1 MIKLLAM
8 SHSPLLHIND
18 PGADIL
24 QELEIAFDR
33 VRSVVRAF
41 DPDLVVTFSPDH
53 YNGFFYDLMPPYCVG
68 YEALGV
74 GDYDSQAG
82 PLDVPI
88 ALSEQLAQFVLDR
101 GIDMAISRRMELDH
115 GAVQPMEILYGDI
128 AAKPVI
134 PIYVNGLARP
144 FVPMERV
151 RQMGQTVGEF
161 LRHLQADGKKVLII
175 ASGGLSHDPPVPQW
189 VTATDE
195 QKKLLLNG
203 RHPTEEARQ
212 ARQERVITTA
222 QAFARGEAP
231 IQELN
236 PEWDRKFM
244 EDCAS
249 NEPERFDAY
258 TADQMDIDAGHS
270 SHEVRSW
277 VAAFS
282 ALHAATDGFD
292 VSYEYYRPIKEFIA
306 GFGIMLAEERR

>member
-1 MIKLLAM
+1 MLKLLAM

-18 PGADIL
+18 PGAEVKA
-24 QELEIAFDR
+24 ELDAAFER
-33 VRSVVRAF
+33 VRSAVREF

-68 YEALGV
+68 YEAVGV

-82 PLDVPI
+82 PLDVPTQV
-88 ALSEQLAQFVLDR
+88 SEELAQFLLDR

-128 AAKPVI
+128 AAKPVL

-151 RQMGQTVGEF
+151 RRMGQLVGEF
-161 LRHLQADGKKVLII
+161 LRGRSEKILII

-195 QKKLLLNG
+195 QRKLLLNG
-203 RHPTEEARQ
+203 RHPTEEARN

-222 QAFARGEAP
+222 RAFAKGEAE
-231 IQELN
+231 IQDLN
-236 PEWDRKFM
+236 PSWDRRFM
-244 EDCAS
+244 DVCAAGD
-249 NEPERFDAY
+249 PTLFDAY

-282 ALHAATDGFD
+282 ALSAAADGYD
-292 VSYEYYRPIKEFIA
+292 VAYEYYRPIKEFIA
-306 GFGIMLAEERR
+306 GFGIMFAEERE

>member
-1 MIKLLAM
+1 MFKLLAM

-18 PGADIL
+18 PGNEVKA
-24 QELEIAFDR
+24 ELEAAFET
-33 VRSVVRAF
+33 VRQQVHAF

-82 PLDVPI
+82 PLDVPTSI
-88 ALSEQLAQFVLDR
+88 SEDLAQFVLDH

-151 RQMGQTVGEF
+151 RRMGQAVGEF
-161 LRHLQADGKKVLII
+161 LKNRPEKILII

-189 VTATDE
+189 VSATEE
-195 QKKLLLNG
+195 QRKLLLDG
-203 RHPTEEARQ
+203 RHPTEEARN

-222 QAFARGEAP
+222 QAFARGEAD
-231 IQELN
+231 IQDLN
-236 PEWDRKFM
+236 PNWDRAFM
-244 EDCAS
+244 DACAS
-249 NEPERFDAY
+249 NDPTRFDAY

-277 VAAFS
+277 VAAFA
-282 ALHAATDGFD
+282 ALHSATGGYD

-306 GFGIMLAEERR
+306 GFGIMFAEERE

>member
-1 MIKLLAM
+1 MFKLLAM

-18 PGADIL
+18 PGNEVKA
-24 QELEIAFDR
+24 ELEAAFET
-33 VRSVVRAF
+33 VRQQVHAF

-82 PLDVPI
+82 PLDVPTSI
-88 ALSEQLAQFVLDR
+88 SEDLAQFVLDH

-151 RQMGQTVGEF
+151 RRMGQAVGEF
-161 LRHLQADGKKVLII
+161 LKNRPEKILII

-189 VTATDE
+189 VSATEE
-195 QKKLLLNG
+195 QRKLLLDG
-203 RHPTEEARQ
+203 RHPTEEARN

-222 QAFARGEAP
+222 QAFARGEAD
-231 IQELN
+231 IQDLN
-236 PEWDRKFM
+236 PNWDRGFM
-244 EDCAS
+244 DACAS
-249 NEPERFDAY
+249 NDPTRFDAY
-258 TADQMDIDAGHS
+258 AADQMDIDAGHS

-277 VAAFS
+277 VAAFA
-282 ALHAATDGFD
+282 ALHSATGGYD

-306 GFGIMLAEERR
+306 GFGIMFAEERE

>member
-1 MIKLLAM
+1 MRQQV
-8 SHSPLLHIND
+8 H
-18 PGADIL
+18 
-24 QELEIAFDR
+24 
-33 VRSVVRAF
+33 AF

-82 PLDVPI
+82 PLDVPTSI
-88 ALSEQLAQFVLDR
+88 SEDLAQFVLDH

-151 RQMGQTVGEF
+151 RRMGQAVGEF
-161 LRHLQADGKKVLII
+161 LKNRPEKILII

-189 VTATDE
+189 VSATEE
-195 QKKLLLNG
+195 QRKLLLDG
-203 RHPTEEARQ
+203 RHPTEEARN

-222 QAFARGEAP
+222 QAFARGEAD
-231 IQELN
+231 IQDLN
-236 PEWDRKFM
+236 PNWDRGFM
-244 EDCAS
+244 DACAF
-249 NEPERFDAY
+249 NDPTRFDAY

-277 VAAFS
+277 VAAFA
-282 ALHAATDGFD
+282 ALHSATGGYD

-306 GFGIMLAEERR
+306 GFGIMFAEERE